1 MTLADR
7 TVLVT
12 GGTGFIGGRLVEKLI
27 LEQQSN
33 VRVLVRNFSNASR
46 LARFSIETV
55 AGDISDEE
63 AVQKAVR
70 GCDIVFHCA
79 HDSRLS
85 KGPQKQMAIQGT
97 QNLSR
102 AVLQEGVSRMVH
114 VSTFSVYG
122 PTLNGDLTESLPWQ
136 SSNHPY
142 VQAKRAAER
151 LVLNLYRQEGLPVVV
166 LQPAIVYGPFSKP
179 WTLRPTNDLKTGL
192 VPLVN
197 GGGGYCNAVYIDD
210 VVDAMILAATQPD
223 VVGEVFLIS
232 GEKPI
237 SWKTFYNAFETALG
251 TCATVNITEEKIEE
265 MRREQA
271 RSKSV
276 TTRLLN
282 LARDPKTVSRV
293 TRMPPIHVVLKILK
307 IFLSKEQRQALKSRL
322 IRKRSKGE
330 QNNEAK
336 KSIHLPDETLLALYR
351 SQTWVR
357 VDKAQKLLGYAPKF
371 DFERGMDLTSR
382 FIHWANLA

>member
-1 MTLADR
+1 MTLAGR

-27 LEQQSN
+27 LEQQGN
-33 VRVLVRNFSNASR
+33 VRVLVRNFSHASR
-46 LARFSIETV
+46 LARFSIDMV
-55 AGDISDEE
+55 GGDISDRE
-63 AVQKAVR
+63 AVQKAIR

-79 HDSRLS
+79 HNSRLS
-85 KGPQKQMAIQGT
+85 RGPQKQMAVQGT

-102 AVLQEGVSRMVH
+102 AALQEGVSRMVH

-122 PTLNGDLTESLPWQ
+122 PTLDGHLTESSAWQ
-136 SSNHPY
+136 PSNHPY
-142 VQAKRAAER
+142 VEAKRAAER
-151 LVLNLYRQEGLPVVV
+151 LVLDLYRKEGLPVVV
-166 LQPAIVYGPFSKP
+166 LQPTIVYGPFSKP
-179 WTLRPTNDLKTGL
+179 WTVRPISDLKTGL

-251 TCATVNITEEKIEE
+251 ICSTVNITEEKIRE

-271 RSKSV
+271 RSKSF

-282 LARDPKTVSRV
+282 WAQDPKTVSRA
-293 TRMPPIHVVLKILK
+293 TRMPPIPVVLNILK
-307 IFLSKEQRQALKSRL
+307 IFLSKEQRQALKSRV
-322 IRKRSKGE
+322 IRKRPKGK

-336 KSIHLPDETLLALYR
+336 KAIHLPDDTLLALYR
-351 SQTWVR
+351 AQTWVR
-357 VDKAQKLLGYAPKF
+357 VDKAQKLLSYEPKF
-371 DFERGMDLTSR
+371 DFERGMDLTAR
-382 FIHWANLA
+382 FIHWANLV